1 LVDKNR
7 YFWLIWGVVFF
18 AFLWLAS
25 DILLPFVV
33 GVIIAYVLNPSLLK
47 LKKLGLGHKLSVSI
61 LLLISF
67 VIFVGTFLFLVP
79 LFIDQFSNLIKKM
92 PVVLDNNYNFVLT
105 YLNKLAPSNYSE
117 SEYSE
122 ILHNLLLKES
132 EKIIFAIIS
141 ILQNAIKS
149 GIAFVNVLGLLI
161 ITPIVSWYILSD
173 WAKLIAFVK
182 NLVPKKDIKKFTII
196 IKQSDSIISSFFRG
210 QLTVSSILAVYYFTS
225 LLLIGTDGAFVI
237 GLSIGIL
244 SFIPYI
250 GSILGLLIA
259 LSITGMQFASLNITM
274 IVITI
279 FIIGQLIE
287 SYYLVPKY
295 VGKNVGLHPVII
307 ILSLLAGGIIFG
319 ILGILLSVPI
329 VAILFS
335 FIPKHSS

>member
-1 LVDKNR
+1 LVNKNR
-7 YFWLIWGVVFF
+7 YFWLVWGVILF
-18 AFLWLAS
+18 AFLWLAA

-33 GVIIAYVLNPSLLK
+33 GVIIAYILNPSLLK
-47 LKKLGLGHKLSVSI
+47 LKKHGLGHKLSVSI
-61 LLLISF
+61 LLFISF
-67 VIFVGTFLFLVP
+67 IIFVGTFLFLVP
-79 LFIDQFSNLIKKM
+79 LFIEQFSNLIEKM
-92 PVVLDNNYNFVLT
+92 PAVFDNNYNFVLT
-105 YLNKLAPSNYSE
+105 YLNKLTPSNYSD

-122 ILHNLLLKES
+122 ILYNLLIKES
-132 EKIIFAIIS
+132 EKIILAIIS
-141 ILQNAIKS
+141 ILQNAIRS

-173 WAKLIAFVK
+173 WEKLIEFVK
-182 NLVPKKDIKKFTII
+182 NLVPKKDIKKFTTIM
-196 IKQSDSIISSFFRG
+196 KQSDSIISSFFRG
-210 QLTVSSILAVYYFTS
+210 QLTVSAVLAVYYFIS

-250 GSILGLLIA
+250 GSVLGLFIA
-259 LSITGMQFASLNITM
+259 LSITGIQFASLNITM

-279 FIIGQLIE
+279 FIIGQLVE

-295 VGKNVGLHPVII
+295 VGKSVGLHPVII
-307 ILSLLAGGIIFG
+307 ILSLLAGGSIFG

-335 FIPKHSS
+335 FIPKHSN

>member
-1 LVDKNR
+1 MVDKNR
-7 YFWLIWGVVFF
+7 YFWLIWSIIFF
-18 AFLWLAS
+18 IFLWLAS

-33 GVIIAYVLNPSLLK
+33 GVIIAYILNPSLLK

-79 LFIDQFSNLIKKM
+79 LFIEQFSNLIEKI
-92 PVVLDNNYNFVLT
+92 PAFIDNNYNFVLT
-105 YLNKLAPSNYSE
+105 YLNKLIPNNYND

-122 ILHNLLLKES
+122 ILYNLLIKES
-132 EKIIFAIIS
+132 EKIIFVIIS
-141 ILQNAIKS
+141 ILQSAIKS
-149 GIAFVNVLGLLI
+149 GIAFINVLGLLI

-173 WAKLIAFVK
+173 WDKLIEFVK
-182 NLVPKKDIKKFTII
+182 NLVPKKDIKKFKSI

-210 QLTVSSILAVYYFTS
+210 QLTVSVILAAYYFAS

-274 IVITI
+274 IVIII

-295 VGKNVGLHPVII
+295 IGKNVGLHPVII
-307 ILSLLAGGIIFG
+307 ILSLMAGGSIFG
-319 ILGILLSVPI
+319 ILGVLLSVPI

-335 FIPKHSS
+335 FIPKNSN